1 MKEELKKMHGDTK
14 RKDLFTFDY
23 GLAERQSAFLVVA
36 RPLLAAL
43 TALDNSGGEDEDDV
57 SRSSSLKLV
66 NVLCEKVS
74 QQIST
79 FSQISSMQ
87 RSRVNMTIAQLTTSL
102 SAHQPPNTSPK
113 DHTGGSSP
121 FVETTVPLTTVELEG
136 NRNGDMAPGLTRSL
150 PKRPAEQDPPPSNL
164 TPRPVQ
170 ADYPFPCLQTLT
182 PPHQRNSNSFTIF
195 CSELETNNTGH
206 LDFTNNSGVQ
216 DPLLQAP
223 KAIAHDS
230 NQSKMQLG
238 CSPYENG
245 YQGLISKGSCLGS
258 QATGRPVHFNP
269 VLSAKR
275 KWRL

>member
-121 FVETTVPLTTVELEG
+121 FVETTVPLTTVELEETEMG
-136 NRNGDMAPGLTRSL
+136 IW
-150 PKRPAEQDPPPSNL
+150 
-164 TPRPVQ
+164 
-170 ADYPFPCLQTLT
+170 LQ
-182 PPHQRNSNSFTIF
+182 
-195 CSELETNNTGH
+195 
-206 LDFTNNSGVQ
+206 V
-216 DPLLQAP
+216 
-223 KAIAHDS
+223 
-230 NQSKMQLG
+230 
-238 CSPYENG
+238 
-245 YQGLISKGSCLGS
+245 
-258 QATGRPVHFNP
+258 
-269 VLSAKR
+269 
-275 KWRL
+275 